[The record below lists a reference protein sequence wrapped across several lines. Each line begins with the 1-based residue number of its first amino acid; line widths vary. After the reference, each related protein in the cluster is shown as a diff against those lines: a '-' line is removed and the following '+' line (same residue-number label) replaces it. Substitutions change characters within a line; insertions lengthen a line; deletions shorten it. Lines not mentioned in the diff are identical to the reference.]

1 MTSARIIEGIRCRW
15 ASFDTLSQLIPRDLI
30 RLFLWLGVVVILQSC
45 YCYSNGIS
53 NELLEASTASIPL
66 PIHSVF
72 KGVNITAGYGAM
84 LYMLL
89 ISFAVSVISRI
100 YFHIANMVYA
110 VYVFIAEHKK
120 IIKMPLWKKAL
131 YTLTWFMFDAIG
143 RWTLYAALFMKVE
156 WKPIPHTSKITI
168 QDIDRDIK
176 HNIPNSI
183 VEHK

>member
-1 MTSARIIEGIRCRW
+1 M
-15 ASFDTLSQLIPRDLI
+15 I

-45 YCYSNGIS
+45 YCYANGIS
-53 NELLEASTASIPL
+53 NELLEASTASIP
-66 PIHSVF
+66 IHSVF
-72 KGVNITAGYGAM
+72 KDVSVAPGYGAM
-84 LYMLL
+84 LHMLL
-89 ISFAVSVISRI
+89 ISFAVSITGRI
-100 YFHIANMVYA
+100 YFHIANIVYA
-110 VYVFIAEHKK
+110 VYVFIAERKK
-120 IIKMPLWKKAL
+120 IIKMPFRKKVL

-176 HNIPNSI
+176 HNISNSI

>member
-1 MTSARIIEGIRCRW
+1 M
-15 ASFDTLSQLIPRDLI
+15 
-30 RLFLWLGVVVILQSC
+30 
-45 YCYSNGIS
+45 
-53 NELLEASTASIPL
+53 EASTATIPI

-72 KGVNITAGYGAM
+72 KGLNVAPGYEAM

-89 ISFAVSVISRI
+89 VSFVVSIISRI
-100 YFHIANMVYA
+100 YFHVANMAYA

-120 IIKMPLWKKAL
+120 IIKIPLRKKAL
-131 YTLTWFMFDAIG
+131 YTLTWFIFDAIG

-176 HNIPNSI
+176 HNISNSI